1 MTNYPKAKRSDIDL
15 KIMQSGIKYI
25 ADKHSKGFKKG
36 FGHRKEWQDSKDFKT
51 NRYCSVQIKLALAD
65 FTSLEKL
72 L

>member
-36 FGHRKEWQDSKDFKT
+36 FGYRKEWQDSKDFKT
-51 NRYCSVQIKLALAD
+51 NRYEMIKNICQYGQH
-65 FTSLEKL
+65 TV
-72 L
+72 

>member
-51 NRYCSVQIKLALAD
+51 NRYEMIKKICQYGQH
-65 FTSLEKL
+65 TV
-72 L
+72 

>member
-36 FGHRKEWQDSKDFKT
+36 FGHRKEWQDKQELKT
-51 NRYCSVQIKLALAD
+51 NRYEMIKNICQYGQH
-65 FTSLEKL
+65 TV
-72 L
+72 